1 LCAMAQREMVLVG
14 AHDGAGARAGAT
26 AQRDDNERRE
36 EEWLHH
42 ERGDGAVR
50 ESALWGAR

>member
-1 LCAMAQREMVLVG
+1 VG
-14 AHDGAGARAGAT
+14 THGGAGARAGAT
-26 AQRDDNERRE
+26 AQRDDSERK

-50 ESALWGAR
+50 ESVLWGAR